1 MTESGF
7 RLGAW
12 LTYNRTEHSRG
23 LLAPDRARLLD
34 DLGVT
39 WDPAEAAWMSSYREL
54 AAFAEWYGH
63 FEVSPGAPPEPAS
76 ASSLVPSNGLFARAW
91 SVIVQ

>member
-1 MTESGF
+1 VTESGF

-63 FEVSPGAPPEPAS
+63 FEVSPGAPTRAR
-76 ASSLVPSNGLFARAW
+76 LGLLAGPVERALLRGPGA
-91 SVIVQ
+91 

>member
-63 FEVSPGAPPEPAS
+63 FEVSPGAPTRAR
-76 ASSLVPSNGLFARAW
+76 LGLLAGPVERALLRGPGA
-91 SVIVQ
+91 